1 MAKNSDYKL
10 TLSQWNSLLQEALGQ
25 VQLTLR
31 FGRRDGVLFTEVGNV
46 QGLSF
51 DSVYIMGLREGE
63 FPQAKNENWIY
74 NDTER
79 KQLADAGYDL
89 PTVGSSFD
97 EDAYFFAQ
105 AVCAAQRSSSLPGMR
120 MWAKAWPAA
129 IWRKSGS
136 CFCSR
141 EVRES
146 AWTRTM

>member
-1 MAKNSDYKL
+1 MLKAVQQLVRDYEVAKNSDCKL

-79 KQLADAGYDL
+79 KQLADAAMICPRL
-89 PTVGSSFD
+89 APPLMRMPISLLRLCVRRK
-97 EDAYFFAQ
+97 
-105 AVCAAQRSSSLPGMR
+105 RSSSSLGMR
-120 MWAKAWPAA
+120 M
-129 IWRKSGS
+129 
-136 CFCSR
+136 
-141 EVRES
+141 
-146 AWTRTM
+146 

>member
-1 MAKNSDYKL
+1 MQSLPLEERLGSLHKQGVPLDFMLACLRSKDAVLKAVQQLVLDYKVAENSDCKL

-25 VQLTLR
+25 VQLTLC
-31 FGRRDGVLFTEVGNV
+31 FGRRDGVLFTEVGNI

-89 PTVGSSFD
+89 PTGGSSFD
-97 EDAYFFAQ
+97 EDA
-105 AVCAAQRSSSLPGMR
+105 
-120 MWAKAWPAA
+120 
-129 IWRKSGS
+129 
-136 CFCSR
+136 
-141 EVRES
+141 
-146 AWTRTM
+146 